1 MLTWPNRITLA
12 RICLIPLFVMAILQ
26 VHGQADSESGFRYL
40 AFGLFM
46 LMAVTD
52 AVDGILA
59 RARGEKSFLGR
70 VLDPLADKFLLT
82 TACVLLSCD
91 FWPQP
96 RLPNWVPVLVIS
108 RDVIIVVGVAVIFL
122 MTGALKAGPTLI
134 GKITTAVQMVT
145 VLLALLNNWFPRL
158 LVEASWWIT
167 VAFTCISG
175 LQYIYIGSRQFNYAG
190 AAVMANPKGPGAP
203 PAS

>member
-1 MLTWPNRITLA
+1 MLTWANRITLA
-12 RICLIPLFVMAILQ
+12 RICLIPLFVTAMLQ
-26 VHGQADSESGFRYL
+26 VHGQADTNSPYRYI

-46 LMAVTD
+46 VMAITD
-52 AVDGILA
+52 AADGIIA

-70 VLDPLADKFLLT
+70 ILDPLADKFLLT

-91 FWPQP
+91 FWPEP

-122 MTGALKAGPTLI
+122 TTGALKAGPTFI
-134 GKITTAVQMVT
+134 GKVTTTVQMVT

-158 LVEASWWIT
+158 LVHASWWIT
-167 VAFTCISG
+167 VVLTCVSG
-175 LQYIYIGSRQFNYAG
+175 LQYIYIGSRQFNYA
-190 AAVMANPKGPGAP
+190 AAAAGKP
-203 PAS
+203 PPSPL